1 MADLEDDKE
10 VILGVE
16 PESSF
21 WLRVHNMLL
30 GWFVPEQLL

>member
-1 MADLEDDKE
+1 M
-10 VILGVE
+10 ILSVE

-30 GWFVPEQLL
+30 GWFVPEKLL